1 MHCMTL
7 ISFFCPNAMKENF
20 FSLHIHYRGFKK
32 IIVSPSSH
40 PLWQII
46 KMNVSTKLCRQ
57 TIVYRG
63 KREEDATR

>member
-7 ISFFCPNAMKENF
+7 ISFFRPKAMKENF
-20 FSLHIHYRGFKK
+20 SPFTSIIGVFKK

-40 PLWQII
+40 PLRQII